1 MKENTTPLTVI
12 YRGTVEDTAILI
24 GLACMRI
31 NVGMIA
37 FTGEMTNDM
46 KSYCRV
52 LNQWLLKKG
61 LPQISIH
68 PSMTEKNLKNLID
81 CPLKAWGWRSQECL
95 AAIHLAGLTCPPI
108 SKVS

>member
-1 MKENTTPLTVI
+1 MTTPLTVI

-24 GLACMRI
+24 GLAYMRI

-37 FTGEMTNDM
+37 FTGELTNEM
-46 KSYCRV
+46 KTYCKA

-61 LPQISIH
+61 LPQVSIH
-68 PSMTEKNLKNLID
+68 PSMTEIDLKHLID
-81 CPLKAWGWRSQECL
+81 CPLKSWGWSSQECI
-95 AAIHLAGLTCPPI
+95 AAIHLAGLACPPI